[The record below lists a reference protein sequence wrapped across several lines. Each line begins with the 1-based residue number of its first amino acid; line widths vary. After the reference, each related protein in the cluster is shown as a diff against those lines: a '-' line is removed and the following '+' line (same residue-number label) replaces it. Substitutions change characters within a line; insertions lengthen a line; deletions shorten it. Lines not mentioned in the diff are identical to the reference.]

1 MCRKSKVALGI
12 LALIIIFG
20 QNISEPVSVHAAKQD
35 EKKIEPESGETQNA
49 PIEIEADQVYFSE
62 NSGEMYARGN
72 VKIKQNQDTILTDYV
87 RGNTQETRIWVDGSA
102 TITQPTLN
110 LTGTGVDYNYG
121 DRTGVIRDAAGIVY
135 NDLPPADGS
144 QVTDKRHKQ
153 YISGQNIQLAP
164 GYIVANDGT
173 LTGCPAKIPDYHISA
188 KKIEIWPNDRIVAHD
203 VTFWI
208 KETKIFTM
216 KHYEKDLNESE
227 SNFPRVG
234 YQSDN
239 GVYIKQRLTYGL
251 ASNLTAFTNLTYYTK
266 VHFKPDVGLRWRQPG
281 YTTTLRAGEYYDGDY
296 WIKKEPELEIA
307 LDRRRIGE
315 SPVSYT
321 ISAVY
326 GKWSDDRK
334 ESWHQDYKIYFS
346 HDPIPLSSDKTL
358 NLYLG
363 TGYEHVR
370 ESYRDA
376 VYNISRYDARLRKS
390 WNPRFSTWVA
400 YHHVENNRSTFNYG
414 STALARAFDSGFSYQ
429 IDRLN
434 RISYSQSYD
443 LDGKSLYDQDY
454 TLSRNLHCWTMD
466 VTYRAKR
473 EQWKLDVHTLHF

>member
-1 MCRKSKVALGI
+1 MCRKRKVALGI
-12 LALIIIFG
+12 LALMIVFG
-20 QNISEPVSVHAAKQD
+20 QNVSEPVSAQATKQD
-35 EKKIEPESGETQNA
+35 EKKVAPGSGAAQNA

-62 NSGEMYARGN
+62 ESGEMYARGN
-72 VKIKQNQDTILTDYV
+72 VKIKQNQDTILTDYIQ
-87 RGNTQETRIWVDGSA
+87 GNTQETRIWVDGSA
-102 TITQPTLN
+102 TITQPALN
-110 LTGTGVDYNYG
+110 LTGNGIDYNYG
-121 DRTGVIRDAAGIVY
+121 ARTGTIRNAAGTVY
-135 NDLPPADGS
+135 KDVSPAGDG
-144 QVTDKRHKQ
+144 QGRKQ

-188 KKIEIWPNDRIVAHD
+188 KKIEIWPNERIVAHD

-208 KETKIFTM
+208 KQTKVFKM
-216 KHYEKDLNESE
+216 RRYEKDLNEPE
-227 SNFPRVG
+227 SSFPRIG

-239 GVYIKQRLTYGL
+239 GLYIKQHLEYGL
-251 ASNLTAFTNLTYYTK
+251 TDNLSAFTNLAYYTK
-266 VHFKPDVGLRWRQPG
+266 AYFKPDVGLKWRQPG

-296 WIKKEPELEIA
+296 WIKKEPELKIA

-321 ISAVY
+321 ISALY
-326 GKWSDDRK
+326 GKWSEDTK
-334 ESWHQDYKIYFS
+334 ESWHQDYGIYFS
-346 HDPIPLSSDKTL
+346 HDAIPLSSDQSL

-363 TGYEHVR
+363 TGFNHVR
-370 ESYRDA
+370 ESYDDSTN
-376 VYNISRYDARLRKS
+376 NIYRYDATLRKS
-390 WNPRFSTWVA
+390 WSPRFSTWVA
-400 YHHVENNRSTFNYG
+400 YHHVENNHSLFKYG
-414 STALARAFDSGFSYQ
+414 SSSLLKAFDSGFSYQ

-434 RISYSQSYD
+434 KFSYSQRYD
-443 LDGKSLYDQDY
+443 LDSQSLYDQDY